1 MALIV
6 LAISIAILLA
16 LITWAKLNP
25 LLALLVT
32 AFCAGVLNGM
42 SADAALKSILKGFGD
57 TLGSLALMI
66 LFGAML
72 GKLIEESGAAH
83 TITGALIA
91 AMGRNR
97 IQWAVLI
104 VAFLIGLPMFYN
116 AAFLVL
122 IPLIYT
128 LATETGLPL
137 GWLGMPM
144 AAALSIVHGMLPP
157 HPGPAAIA
165 VAFHADAGRTL
176 LYGLPIA
183 AIGAIVAGPLWATFF
198 RGLRTKPPANLHVER
213 KFESGSLP
221 GFLVSMTTVLFPVA
235 LMIAG
240 SIVALAVR
248 RDNLLTVSMRFLSD
262 PNVALFLAVALG
274 CYTLG
279 LRRGRTV
286 GALMKDADAAVSGV
300 AVVLFIIAAGGALKQ
315 VLLDAGTGESVKH
328 LTAGMSLSPIV
339 LAWATAVLL
348 RGATGSATVAA
359 ITAAGIVVPMVPS
372 SGVRPELLVLAIGA
386 GSVSLSHF
394 SDSGFWMFKEYFN
407 LSIRETLST
416 WTMLEILIALVGLAG
431 VLLEHALLGPP

>member
-137 GWLGMPM
+137 VWLGMPM

>member
-1 MALIV
+1 
-6 LAISIAILLA
+6 
-16 LITWAKLNP
+16 
-25 LLALLVT
+25 
-32 AFCAGVLNGM
+32 
-42 SADAALKSILKGFGD
+42 
-57 TLGSLALMI
+57 
-66 LFGAML
+66 
-72 GKLIEESGAAH
+72 
-83 TITGALIA
+83 
-91 AMGRNR
+91 
-97 IQWAVLI
+97 
-104 VAFLIGLPMFYN
+104 
-116 AAFLVL
+116 
-122 IPLIYT
+122 
-128 LATETGLPL
+128 
-137 GWLGMPM
+137 M

>member
-6 LAISIAILLA
+6 LAVSIAVLLV
-16 LITWAKLNP
+16 LTTWAKLNAF
-25 LLALLVT
+25 LALLVT
-32 AFCAGVLNGM
+32 AFCAGILNGM

-83 TITGALIA
+83 AIAGALIG
-91 AMGRNR
+91 AMGRKR
-97 IQWAVLI
+97 IQYALLMVG
-104 VAFLIGLPMFYN
+104 FLIGLPMFYN

-128 LATETGLPL
+128 LSTTTGLPL
-137 GWLGMPM
+137 VWLGMPM
-144 AAALSIVHGMLPP
+144 SAALSIVHGMLPP

-165 VAFHADAGRTL
+165 VTFHADAGRTL

-183 AIGAIVAGPLWATFF
+183 AIGAIVAGPLWAMFF
-198 RGLRTKPPANLHVER
+198 RNLRTKPPASLHVDR
-213 KFESGSLP
+213 GFESRSLP
-221 GFLVSMTTVLFPVA
+221 GLPVSMMTVLFPVA
-235 LMIAG
+235 LMLAG

-248 RDNLLTVSMRFLSD
+248 RDNRLTASMRFLSD
-262 PNVALFLAVALG
+262 PNVALFLAVVLG

-286 GALMKDADAAVSGV
+286 EALMKDASAAVSGV
-300 AVVLFIIAAGGALKQ
+300 AMILFIIAGGGALKQ
-315 VLLDAGTGESVKH
+315 VLLDGGTGESVKH
-328 LTAGMSLSPIV
+328 LTAGMAFSPIV
-339 LAWATAVLL
+339 LAWATAALI

-359 ITAAGIVVPMVPS
+359 ITAAGIILPIVPS
-372 SGVRPELLVLAIGA
+372 SGVRPELLVLAIGS
-386 GSVSLSHF
+386 GSIALSHF

-407 LSIRETLST
+407 LSIRDTLAT
-416 WTMLEILIALVGLAG
+416 WGMMEMLIAVVGLGG
-431 VLLEHALLGPP
+431 VLAEHALLGPP